1 MHRSCTF
8 ARRTCPALVC
18 VQSTC
23 GLVMMLHCMHARRTF
38 KSYADDLAQLAD
50 QLGVDCFFVAGV
62 SGGLPRYTCLTAPG
76 MIRLIL

>member
-1 MHRSCTF
+1 
-8 ARRTCPALVC
+8 
-18 VQSTC
+18 
-23 GLVMMLHCMHARRTF
+23 MMLHCMHARRTF